1 MKRNRKALWLCVVM
15 LAFLLSGCGG
25 KTRESALPVSGEP
38 EVPIT
43 LKNNGEKGKL
53 VLAQVDHGAG
63 RTALL
68 QEIAEKYRADF
79 PNTEIEIRTLPD
91 EAAVEKLVSSGE
103 QADLLEV
110 TEKEAAAWAK
120 QGLLLDMAP
129 YMELWMESGTLSTAA
144 KQASKPLG
152 GGRVYLL
159 PHSTAQ
165 KVFYYR
171 ADWFSE
177 YSQAHPEEDL
187 LLIPTTWKEMERAV
201 GALSDRGAG
210 LAAAG
215 DSLLDYMN
223 ALVWSTVPASKVAD
237 VSAGYFARGEDAPTV
252 FTLEEA
258 QAGLEQFQRIFSA
271 GLSEK
276 ALAYT
281 AEEAREEFLEGRAAI
296 LLGDREDA
304 AYMRE
309 MPEGTWGVRPI
320 PRGDSGLSVTEDE
333 FSGWAV
339 AATAENQELAVH
351 FLCFLSNADNNTH
364 FAKENDSV
372 PVHTVAPSFDP
383 FFSQGE
389 QRVYTEILNHADWY
403 QYASMPKMYRAY
415 TGYEQLALEKLRK
428 LLGGELSAQD
438 MLFWLDEY
446 WSSAREEEGALW
458 VPPEEEEA

>member
-1 MKRNRKALWLCVVM
+1 MKRNRKALWLCVVT
-15 LAFLLSGCGG
+15 LVFFLSGCQG
-25 KTRESALPVSGEP
+25 KKQESSLPVSGEP
-38 EVPIT
+38 EIQVT
-43 LKNNGEKGKL
+43 LKNRGEKGRL
-53 VLAQVDHGAG
+53 VVAQVDWGAE

-79 PNTEIEIRTLPD
+79 PNTEIEIRSLLD
-91 EAAVEKLVSSGE
+91 ETAVEKLVASGE
-103 QADLLEV
+103 QVDLLEV

-120 QGLLLDMAP
+120 QGLLLDVAP
-129 YMELWMESGTLSTAA
+129 YMELWLESGTLSSAA
-144 KQASKPLG
+144 KQASKPMG
-152 GGRVYLL
+152 GNRVYLI

-165 KVFYYR
+165 QVYYYR

-177 YSQAHPEEDL
+177 YSQAHPEEDV

-210 LAAAG
+210 LAVAG

-223 ALVWSTVPASKVAD
+223 ALIWSTVPTSKLAD
-237 VSAGYFARGEDAPTV
+237 VSAGYFARREGYPTV

-271 GLSEK
+271 GLSK
-276 ALAYT
+276 DALAQT
-281 AEEAREEFLEGRAAI
+281 AEEARKEFLEGRAAI

-304 AYMRE
+304 AYVKE

-320 PRGDSGLSVTEDE
+320 PRGDSGLSVIEDE

-339 AATAENQELAVH
+339 AAAAEDQELAVH

-372 PVHTVAPSFDP
+372 PVHVLAPSFDA

-403 QYASMPKMYRAY
+403 QYAAMPKMYQAY
-415 TGYEQLALEKLRK
+415 SGYEQLASEKLRE
-428 LLGGELSAQD
+428 LLSGDLTAGD
-438 MLFWLDEY
+438 MLSWLDGY
-446 WSSAREEEGALW
+446 WSAALDQEGALW
-458 VPPEEEEA
+458 VSPEEEG